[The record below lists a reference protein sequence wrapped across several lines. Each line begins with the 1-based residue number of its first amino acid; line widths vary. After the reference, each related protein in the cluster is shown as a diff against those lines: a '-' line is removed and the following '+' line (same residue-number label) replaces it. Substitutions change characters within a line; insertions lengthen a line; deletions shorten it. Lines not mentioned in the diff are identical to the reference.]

1 MYCFLLLIFINNLN
15 KIFISKLSKLNNLFF
30 VLNFEVLMKFIL
42 GNKLIYRYM
51 YCRDMYD
58 DKLGIMYNVLLVERM
73 KLVKRY
79 GV

>member
-1 MYCFLLLIFINNLN
+1 
-15 KIFISKLSKLNNLFF
+15 
-30 VLNFEVLMKFIL
+30 MKFIL

-58 DKLGIMYNVLLVERM
+58 DKLGIMYNVLFERM

-79 GV
+79 GVWI

>member
-42 GNKLIYRYM
+42 SNKLIYRYM
-51 YCRDMYD
+51 YSRDMYD
-58 DKLGIMYNVLLVERM
+58 DKLGIMYNVLFERM

>member
-1 MYCFLLLIFINNLN
+1 
-15 KIFISKLSKLNNLFF
+15 
-30 VLNFEVLMKFIL
+30 MKFIL

-58 DKLGIMYNVLLVERM
+58 DKLGIMYNVLFERM

-79 GV
+79 GVWIKNLISIVEKKLWLILLINMRLFCFLLYINKLVI